1 MNSKSL
7 LLLLFSFS
15 ILTVSCKKEPSP
27 EQVAQKF
34 LNAFNERKYDE
45 ARKYATPET
54 GKLIDVMEKLTE
66 NLESQEQPTTPP
78 AIEVLS
84 HTVDGDKATVTFR
97 ESETG
102 EEQELSMKLV
112 EGKWLVHLTKEDIS
126 AKTPEFADGDEEG
139 LWSDEPADSTGAIQE
154 AAAPADAAAA
164 Q

>member
-1 MNSKSL
+1 MKTKAI
-7 LLLLFSFS
+7 LLFLFGLS
-15 ILTVSCKKEPSP
+15 LVTVSCKQESSP
-27 EQVAQKF
+27 EETAQKF

-66 NLESQEQPTTPP
+66 NLESQEEPTSPP

-84 HTVDGDKATVTFR
+84 HTLDGDKATVTFR

-102 EEQELSMKLV
+102 EEQELAMKMV
-112 EGKWLVHLTKEDIS
+112 DGKWLVHLTKEDIS
-126 AKTPEFADGDEEG
+126 AKTPEFSDGAEEDG
-139 LWSDEPADSTGAIQE
+139 LWSEEPVDS
-154 AAAPADAAAA
+154 AAA